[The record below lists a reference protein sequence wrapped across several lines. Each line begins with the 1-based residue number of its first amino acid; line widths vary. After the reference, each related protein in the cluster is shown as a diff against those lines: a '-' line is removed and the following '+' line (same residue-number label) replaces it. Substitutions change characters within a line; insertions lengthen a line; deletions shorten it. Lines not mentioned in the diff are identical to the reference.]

1 VHHARRV
8 LGMLKK
14 LWPFGSDGA
23 PAASAAMGR
32 LVSELHFELV
42 PMASIEG
49 AIGDLPDGAEVSLT
63 CSPTKGIPAT
73 QRFTERLVDAGF
85 HVVPHLAAR
94 MVAAPADAVELA
106 AWTRRLGLDEVYV
119 IAGDAPEAHGPYPG
133 TLAFLHDYLAAGPG
147 VARVGI
153 AGYPDGHAFIDAA
166 IVDEQLMAKQRLLDD
181 HGVGGWISTQMCF
194 DATTIRA
201 WIERERARGVVLPIR
216 LGIPGV
222 VDRTRLM
229 TMGARLGVG
238 ASLRFLSKNR
248 STVMQLMAPGGYD
261 PTELVA
267 AFAEDADAL
276 GIEALH
282 AFTFNS
288 VADTRAWQEAILDR
302 AGRRDEPER

>member
-1 VHHARRV
+1 
-8 LGMLKK
+8 MLRK
-14 LWPFGSDGA
+14 LWPFCSEET
-23 PAASAAMGR
+23 PADSAAMAR
-32 LVSELHFELV
+32 LVTKLHYELV
-42 PMASIEG
+42 PMASIER
-49 AIGDLPDGAEVSLT
+49 AIGDLPDGADVSLT

-73 QRFTERLVDAGF
+73 QQVTEQLVGAGF
-85 HVVPHLAAR
+85 DVVPHLAAR
-94 MVAAPADAVELA
+94 MVASPDDAVELA

-119 IAGDAPEAHGPYPG
+119 IAGDAPEAHGPYEG

-147 VARVGI
+147 VERVGV
-153 AGYPDGHAFIDAA
+153 AGYPDGHAFIDASV
-166 IVDEQLMAKQRLLDD
+166 IDEQLVAKQQLLDD
-181 HGVGGWISTQMCF
+181 HGIGGWISTQMCF
-194 DATTIRA
+194 DAATIRA
-201 WIERERARGVVLPIR
+201 WIERERERGVVLPIR

-267 AFAEDADAL
+267 AFADDADAL

-288 VADTRAWQEAILDR
+288 VADTRAWQEAIIDR
-302 AGRRDEPER
+302 AALGDEPER